1 MGEQRRV
8 LVIAAAQD
16 WKKDRMNDVV
26 QALEDQLGCYQR
38 LAKLAELQ
46 HVHVQQNQ
54 TEALL
59 EVLQRRQRV
68 LDEITQLERVIGPAK
83 KDWNNYSAGIETKD
97 RTRAEALLGKTR
109 ELLEAITQSDQDD
122 ALVLQQRKL
131 NVGKQISQASS
142 ARQVNRTYATA
153 AYGKR
158 ASRMDLQQ

>member
-1 MGEQRRV
+1 MSD
-8 LVIAAAQD
+8 A
-16 WKKDRMNDVV
+16 VV

-59 EVLQRRQRV
+59 EVLQRRQLV
-68 LDEITQLERVIGPAK
+68 LDEITQLERLISPVK
-83 KDWNNYSAGIETKD
+83 KDWSGYAGGIAAD
-97 RTRAEALLGKTR
+97 VRARAETLLMQTR
-109 ELLEAITQSDQDD
+109 QLLESITQSDQND

-131 NVGKQISQASS
+131 NVGRQISQASA

-158 ASRMDLQQ
+158 ASTMDVQR

>member
-1 MGEQRRV
+1 
-8 LVIAAAQD
+8 
-16 WKKDRMNDVV
+16 MNDVV

-83 KDWNNYSAGIETKD
+83 KDWNNYSAGIETGD

-109 ELLEAITQSDQDD
+109 ELLEAITRSDQDD

-131 NVGKQISQASS
+131 NVGKQINQASS
-142 ARQVNRTYATA
+142 ARQVNRTYAAA

-158 ASRMDLQQ
+158 ASRMDVQR